1 MDIALD
7 KVCEFI
13 IRAKAIDVKE
23 GATDPDSGSNPID
36 DGNLNSL
43 MESPDDATEQ
53 ELRDV
58 IAGLNDDER
67 ADLIALVYIGR
78 GDMEPEEW
86 GDAVRLAKEREDA
99 NSISTADWLI
109 GIPISET
116 FSTRGSP
123 PWVGAACSHRPV
135 SRRRRPRNWS
145 CANRRRDSEV
155 SASGICARCLKNSKV
170 DVRAG
175 RFAMRSRPGRCSS
188 IAAIVATASV
198 RPAAPS

>member
-13 IRAKAIDVKE
+13 LRAKAIDVKE
-23 GATDPDSGSNPID
+23 GMTDPASGSNPID
-36 DGNLNSL
+36 DGSL
-43 MESPDDATEQ
+43 DSLTSDPDDATEQ

-99 NSISTADWLI
+99 SALSTADWLI
-109 GIPISET
+109 GIPN
-116 FSTRGSP
+116 
-123 PWVGAACSHRPV
+123 VGDLLDEGLAAMGR
-135 SRRRRPRNWS
+135 S
-145 CANRRRDSEV
+145 CV
-155 SASGICARCLKNSKV
+155 
-170 DVRAG
+170 
-175 RFAMRSRPGRCSS
+175 
-188 IAAIVATASV
+188 
-198 RPAAPS
+198 